1 MLVRAR
7 RLLFARSGPEGY
19 YMLGRGQEAVILQGQ
34 GQKAV
39 IC

>member
-7 RLLFARSGPEGY
+7 RLLYARSGPEGC
-19 YMLGRGQEAVILQGQ
+19 YMLVRTRRLLYASQ